1 MPTDMSLAGN
11 TAGPESMRPL
21 LETALDALGKGAV
34 ERDGPLPRGGP
45 GAVEQLMAPGKLL
58 PEDGVGGD
66 AALGSLGHAFTAGA
80 ADPADPRC
88 AAHLHAPPLAVAVA
102 AEVVAAS
109 VNSSLDSWDQG
120 PSGTVLEAQVLRELA
135 DLVGYRPDAAAGQ
148 ITSGGTESNLTALLL
163 AREHAGS
170 PGRGS
175 ATVFCSTEAH
185 FSVQRAA
192 GVLGLG
198 EDAVIPVP
206 VDDRHRMDP
215 AALRDRVAA
224 SLARGETPVAVVATA
239 GTTDLGA
246 VDPLDD
252 IADVAGETGTWLHVD
267 AAYGGGALFSRRL
280 APLLRGLHRADSAGL
295 DLHKLGWQPVA
306 AGVLL
311 TRTADLFEPVE
322 RRVAYLNTDDDE
334 RAGYRSLLGRSLRTT
349 RRPDAFKIAV
359 TLKAFGRAGLGRM
372 VDRCHELAEH
382 AARQVRE
389 RPELELLQHPVL
401 STAVFRFVPE
411 RGDADE
417 VNAALRRALL
427 HEGTAVV
434 GRTEFGAVYL
444 KLTLL
449 NPNADERDIDL
460 LLDDVVAAGKR
471 EAPTR

>member
-1 MPTDMSLAGN
+1 M
-11 TAGPESMRPL
+11 
-21 LETALDALGKGAV
+21 ETALDALGKGAV
-34 ERDGPLPRGGP
+34 ERDGPLPAGGP
-45 GAVEQLMAPGKLL
+45 RAVEELIGATGELL
-58 PEDGVGGD
+58 PEEGAGGGV
-66 AALGSLGHAFTAGA
+66 ALGALGHALTAGA

-88 AAHLHAPPLAVAVA
+88 AAHLHAPPLAAAVA
-102 AEVVAAS
+102 AEVVAAT

-120 PSGTVLEAQVLRELA
+120 PSGTVLEDRVLRELA
-135 DLVGYRPDAAAGQ
+135 ELAGYRPDVAAGQ
-148 ITSGGTESNLTALLL
+148 VTSGGTESNLTALLL
-163 AREHAGS
+163 AREQAGN
-170 PGRGS
+170 PGPGG
-175 ATVFCSTEAH
+175 ATLFCSTEAH

-192 GVLGLG
+192 GILGLG

-206 VDDRHRMDP
+206 VDDRHRMDA
-215 AALRDRVAA
+215 AALRDRVTA
-224 SLARGETPVAVVATA
+224 SLARGETPVAIVATA

-246 VDPLDD
+246 IDPLDD
-252 IADVAGETGTWLHVD
+252 VADVAAETGTWLHVD

-280 APLLRGLHRADSAGL
+280 APLLRGLPRADSAGL

-311 TRTADLFEPVE
+311 TRTAELFEPVE

-349 RRPDAFKIAV
+349 RRPDVFKIAV
-359 TLKAFGRAGLGRM
+359 TLKAYGRAGLGRM
-372 VDRCHELAEH
+372 VDRCHDLAGH

-389 RPELELLQHPVL
+389 RPELELMQHPVL
-401 STAVFRFVPE
+401 STVVFRFTPD

-427 HEGTAVV
+427 HDGKAVV

-471 EAPTR
+471 ETPTR